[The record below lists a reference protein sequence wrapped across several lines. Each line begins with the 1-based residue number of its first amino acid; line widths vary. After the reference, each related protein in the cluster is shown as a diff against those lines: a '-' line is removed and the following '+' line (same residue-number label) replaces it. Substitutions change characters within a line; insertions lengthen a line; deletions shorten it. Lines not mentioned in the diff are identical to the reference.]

1 MKKSLI
7 TLAAVALVSSAAFA
21 GEADPAGQYAAQI
34 TGERTRAE
42 VNAEAVAGVA
52 RGAFRPSNP
61 HASEHVQPVLN
72 TTTTRAQVVAQ
83 FLADRDEA
91 LAMTSED
98 SGSAY
103 LAKAGNVHR
112 DREYLAGSPVTAQ

>member
-7 TLAAVALVSSAAFA
+7 TLAAVALVSGAAFA
-21 GEADPAGQYAAQI
+21 GEADPSGQFAQQI
-34 TGERTRAE
+34 TSTRTRAE

-61 HASEHVQPVLN
+61 HASAYVQPALN
-72 TTTTRAQVVAQ
+72 STTTRAQVVAE
-83 FLADRDEA
+83 FLADREEA
-91 LAMTSED
+91 LAMTGED

-103 LAKAGNVHR
+103 LAKANVHHTNQ
-112 DREYLAGSPVTAQ
+112 YLANAQ